1 MKKIICLL
9 LCLSVLSSIAMIDV
23 SAIETDAPTAITE
36 TGDKITDLETIY
48 SILDS
53 YLKEQDYYT
62 LMGTTVFQKST
73 KEDPITKLV
82 VHFDYVPL
90 DNLELDKEATEKIR
104 EYLYANNIDL
114 SLVTF
119 QYGEKPPLAVEG
131 KINDPEIISS
141 MINDFIKKQGYP
153 GTGCRVFER
162 KYGLETIRMVE
173 LTFMSDSFKS
183 ESDLR
188 EADKSICKFIEQNN
202 INEEMIDGIIALGE
216 IETNS
221 DIGIKGDVNN
231 DNNIDITDVVL
242 ARSYIVGNGS
252 LTAEQIKIADI
263 NGDDAV
269 DILDIVALRSE
280 IVNLI
285 I

>member
-36 TGDKITDLETIY
+36 TEDKITDLETIY
-48 SILDS
+48 SILDN
-53 YLKEQDYYT
+53 YLTEQNYYT
-62 LMGTTVFQKST
+62 LMGTVVFQKST

-104 EYLYANNIDL
+104 EYLDANNIDL

-131 KINDPEIISS
+131 KINDPEVISA
-141 MINDFIKKQGYP
+141 MIKDFVKERYP
-153 GTGCRVFER
+153 DVMVGVDDRE
-162 KYGLETIRMVE
+162 YGNETISMVNV
-173 LTFMSDSFKS
+173 TFPDDRYKS
-183 ESDLR
+183 EDYESLYN
-188 EADKSICKFIEQNN
+188 FMEQNN
-202 INEEMIDGIIALGE
+202 INTEFVE
-216 IETNS
+216 ILMLCVHF
-221 DIGIKGDVNN
+221 IKGDVNN